1 MIVNRVLEHWTSLTP
16 YFREAYEEPDAADTT
31 KSVNQINPIFQMY
44 LFFLSFILGLVTKI
58 KKIFQ
63 SEDPKVP
70 LIIEEINF
78 LYKSVLKCYLKRER
92 KEGEKVIPLPLHE
105 IKVSNPANYLPLDKV
120 YYGAKADALQ
130 KHEMNN
136 ISMVDLHNFRL
147 RCLALKANKGQI

>member
-1 MIVNRVLEHWTSLTP
+1 VLEHRTFLTA

-58 KKIFQ
+58 NKIFQ

-70 LIIEEINF
+70 LILEEINF
-78 LYKSVLKCYLKRER
+78 LYKSVLKCYLKREDLER
-92 KEGEKVIPLPLHE
+92 KKGEKVIPLPLHE

-136 ISMVDLHNFRL
+136 ISVVDLHNFRL
-147 RCLALKANKGQI
+147 RC